1 MQCKYPNPIHTRTRS
16 FFQYPNPI
24 RPEVEYTYPL
34 DPVGDHLV
42 TTWWPLVYHN
52 YRHWMYPRC
61 YMHLWFQYFIYVH
74 SSTLMQLDAGMASWP
89 RLTTVQLVTMG
100 VQEGGVPIKLPTPS
114 PSGALQLKQW
124 GRKVRSSQPAYTC
137 HWEGVHIQFLRKLWR
152 EHCLSQTLSWS
163 LGFGLWALWAVGTTQ
178 FHLWSWANHLCWCV
192 IILPCCGLRTKL
204 GSLNNLSQNPKFCQK
219 C

>member
-1 MQCKYPNPIHTRTRS
+1 MQCQYPNSNPKFFSNTRTRS
-16 FFQYPNPI
+16 VPKLNTPT
-24 RPEVEYTYPL
+24 RWTL
-34 DPVGDHLV
+34 LV

-178 FHLWSWANHLCWCV
+178 FHLWSCCV
-192 IILPCCGLRTKL
+192 GVL
-204 GSLNNLSQNPKFCQK
+204 
-219 C
+219 